1 MDLFMQL
8 QILTIETLV
17 IHYSPEAKKK
27 YFIII
32 KKTDKKIFKKNTH
45 GSFITSILFPNDIF
59 KILTEEVISCKKKFI
74 DL

>member
-17 IHYSPEAKKK
+17 IHYSPEAKK

-59 KILTEEVISCKKKFI
+59 KILTEEVISCKKI
-74 DL
+74 Y

>member
-8 QILTIETLV
+8 QILKIETLV
-17 IHYSPEAKKK
+17 IHYSPEAKK

-32 KKTDKKIFKKNTH
+32 KRTDKKIFKKNTH

-59 KILTEEVISCKKKFI
+59 KILTEEVISCKKI
-74 DL
+74 Y